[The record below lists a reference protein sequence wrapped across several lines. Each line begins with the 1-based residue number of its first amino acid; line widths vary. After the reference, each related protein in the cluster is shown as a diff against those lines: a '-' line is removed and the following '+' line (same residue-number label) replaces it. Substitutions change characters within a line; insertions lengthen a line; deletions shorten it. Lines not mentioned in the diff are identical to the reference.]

1 MGLRVRLSFDR
12 LRTNDA
18 GKMPALRIR
27 GSQYADAL
35 WQTLIYLSPVEITP
49 PRTMM
54 CGTEGGWMALDRA
67 RAQGASEEH
76 ELVALLRRQGVSCV
90 LLSSDE
96 DLVALGD
103 GPGDSP
109 DLALIDIAYMTSME
123 ITTCLQACEE
133 AESHTIALVPRS
145 RVPGL
150 DVSLR
155 LTDFIVSPPDP
166 DELVIRAQRALRA
179 GEEAEAESHLIRAGD
194 LQIDT
199 SSYEVTIRGNRVG
212 LRFKEYEL
220 LKLLAENPGRVFS
233 RDALLNQIWG
243 YEYFGGTRTV
253 DVHIRRLRSKIEDAD
268 HNFIETI
275 WNVGYRFRE
284 SD

>member
-1 MGLRVRLSFDR
+1 
-12 LRTNDA
+12 
-18 GKMPALRIR
+18 
-27 GSQYADAL
+27 
-35 WQTLIYLSPVEITP
+35 
-49 PRTMM
+49 
-54 CGTEGGWMALDRA
+54 MALDRS
-67 RAQGASEEH
+67 RAQGVSEEH
-76 ELVALLRRQGVSCV
+76 ELVALLRRQGMDCV

-96 DLVALGD
+96 DIVALGD
-103 GPGDSP
+103 STREDPQ
-109 DLALIDIAYMTSME
+109 LALIDTSFMTSME

-133 AESHTIALVPRS
+133 SEAHTIALVPRS
-145 RVPGL
+145 RVPAL
-150 DVSLR
+150 DVTLR

-179 GEEAEAESHLIRAGD
+179 GEQQADEESHIIRAGD

-199 SSYEVTIRGNRVG
+199 SSYEVTIGGSRVG

-268 HNFIETI
+268 HNNFIETI

-284 SD
+284 SN

>member
-1 MGLRVRLSFDR
+1 
-12 LRTNDA
+12 
-18 GKMPALRIR
+18 
-27 GSQYADAL
+27 
-35 WQTLIYLSPVEITP
+35 
-49 PRTMM
+49 
-54 CGTEGGWMALDRA
+54 MALVRQPDKA
-67 RAQGASEEH
+67 RAQSVSEEH
-76 ELVALLRRQGVSCV
+76 ELVALLRRHGMSCV

-96 DLVALGD
+96 DLGVLAEGPSD
-103 GPGDSP
+103 GPQ
-109 DLALIDIAYMTSME
+109 LVLIDTGYMTSME
-123 ITTCLQACEE
+123 ITRCLQVCEE
-133 AESHTIALVPRS
+133 SEAHTIALVPRS
-145 RVPGL
+145 RVPSL

-155 LTDFIVSPPDP
+155 MTDFIISPPDP

-179 GEEAEAESHLIRAGD
+179 GEEAADEDSHVIRAGD

-199 SSYEVTIRGNRVG
+199 SSYEVSIRGNRVG

-284 SD
+284 PS

>member
-1 MGLRVRLSFDR
+1 
-12 LRTNDA
+12 
-18 GKMPALRIR
+18 
-27 GSQYADAL
+27 
-35 WQTLIYLSPVEITP
+35 
-49 PRTMM
+49 
-54 CGTEGGWMALDRA
+54 MALDRS
-67 RAQGASEEH
+67 RAQIASEEH
-76 ELVALLRRQGVSCV
+76 ELVALLRRQGMSCV
-90 LLSSDE
+90 LMSSDE
-96 DLVALGD
+96 ELAALGEGVGD
-103 GPGDSP
+103 GPQ
-109 DLALIDIAYMTSME
+109 LVLIDTGYMTSME
-123 ITTCLQACEE
+123 ITRCLQVCEKSE
-133 AESHTIALVPRS
+133 AHTIALVPRG
-145 RVPGL
+145 RVPSL
-150 DVSLR
+150 DTSLR

-179 GEEAEAESHLIRAGD
+179 GQQVDEDSHIIRAGD

-199 SSYEVTIRGNRVG
+199 SSYEVTIKGKRIG

-268 HNFIETI
+268 NNFIETI

-284 SD
+284 SR